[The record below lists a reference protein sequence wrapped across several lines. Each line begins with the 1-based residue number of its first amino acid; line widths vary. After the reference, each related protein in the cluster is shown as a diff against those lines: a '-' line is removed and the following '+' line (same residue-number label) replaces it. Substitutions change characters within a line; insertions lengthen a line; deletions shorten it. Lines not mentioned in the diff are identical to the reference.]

1 MTPQLWTR
9 NLEWPEWR
17 QMHPDLS
24 DQDAEYLYRAELK
37 MFQNYQDEIRNQRIN
52 RQNRLTGDLLNL
64 SADISTILNEGGA
77 GLVIYKADYV
87 GFKGQVFEN
96 PITGVGVFVGTGTHL
111 FKVGDLFSFNRE
123 SAANAQNGIY
133 EVLVETNQ
141 TQIANPSLAIFN
153 FTAGLN
159 NNLWKRVATLNGK
172 PI

>member
-9 NLEWPEWR
+9 NLEWNEWR
-17 QMHPDLS
+17 AIHPNLNDM
-24 DQDAEYLYRAELK
+24 DAEYLYNAELK

-77 GLVIYKADYV
+77 RLIIYKADYV
-87 GFKGQVFEN
+87 GFKGQVAVN
-96 PITGVGVFVGTGTHL
+96 PITGVGAFVGTGTHL

-123 SAANAQNGIY
+123 SAANVQNGIY

-141 TQIANPSLAIFN
+141 AQETNPSIAILRFS
-153 FTAGLN
+153 FGVN
-159 NNLWKRVATLNGK
+159 NNLWRRVATLNGK

>member
-1 MTPQLWTR
+1 MIPQLWKR
-9 NLEWPEWR
+9 NLEWLEWR

-37 MFQNYQDEIRNQRIN
+37 MFQNYQDEIRNQMVD
-52 RQNRLTGDLLNL
+52 RQNRLTGDLINL
-64 SADISTILNEGGA
+64 SADISTILNEGG
-77 GLVIYKADYV
+77 VYKFKYTADYV
-87 GFKGQVFEN
+87 GFEGQVAVN
-96 PITGVGVFVGTGTHL
+96 PITGVGAFIGTGTHL

-141 TQIANPSLAIFN
+141 AQETNPSIAILRFS
-153 FTAGLN
+153 FGVN